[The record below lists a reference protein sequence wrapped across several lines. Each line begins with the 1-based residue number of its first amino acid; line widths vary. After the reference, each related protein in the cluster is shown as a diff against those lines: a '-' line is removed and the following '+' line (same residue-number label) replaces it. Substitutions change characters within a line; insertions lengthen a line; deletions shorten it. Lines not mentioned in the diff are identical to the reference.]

1 MKNSKKNSLT
11 KEKENSIKTK
21 VQSAKFLFVP
31 SKNVKL
37 RIQKGKT
44 PEKRSKNIGSQNA
57 IMSSK
62 VKTSKKTKK

>member
-1 MKNSKKNSLT
+1 M
-11 KEKENSIKTK
+11 
-21 VQSAKFLFVP
+21 P